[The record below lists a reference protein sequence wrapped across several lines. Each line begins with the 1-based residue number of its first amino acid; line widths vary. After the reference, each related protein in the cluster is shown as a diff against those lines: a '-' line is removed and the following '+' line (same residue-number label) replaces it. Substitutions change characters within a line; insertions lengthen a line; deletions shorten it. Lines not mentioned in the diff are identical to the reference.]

1 MDIASLGLSIDSAP
15 AERAAAALNRL
26 VPAAQNAAAGVGRLD
41 AANRALSA
49 GAESVAGAAER
60 EMRALTQ
67 STVALNDNARAAQVA
82 GSARRAITQQMVNSF
97 AGVRDS
103 FGGTGR
109 ADDIAAYGAE
119 MDRLRAKFNPL
130 FAASRQYR
138 STLDEIGQAAKV
150 GAISER
156 ERADAIQRTK
166 DAFAS
171 QVRAISAVDR
181 ANAKMASGVGLAR
194 HELINLSRQVQD
206 VGVSLVSGQSPFTI
220 LVQQGAQIGD
230 IFASSQG
237 SVRGFASQVAGLI
250 TPVTALTAGAVAL
263 GAAVYAGITYWKSYA
278 LALDDTA
285 RAAGVSS
292 SEMSKLQA
300 VASFRGISQED
311 SAAGMGR
318 FAAEVYRAER
328 GMGSLAELMA
338 ANGKSASGFS
348 DYLEKAADIIK
359 NAASDQQ
366 RLQLLQQAGL
376 PATMEWVRLLSGG
389 ADGLRRAKEEAVAFG
404 GAANDNLVAKAR
416 EFDEAWNRAWT
427 NFGLRARTTVLDII
441 DYFDQLNQSPALKA
455 INAAILNYL
464 PAGVIAQK
472 LGGGPPNRFDQAFGS
487 LGNYSNPPLQAGLDR
502 IAGKAG
508 SSVDPASLRQQM
520 ALEQQRIQMLGE
532 LATVEER
539 VLAKEL
545 EIAQARLNSPK
556 LPLTDDDVRR
566 IMDYARAQEK
576 ANELARA
583 AGVMG
588 EAASYAE
595 RYAAEM
601 AAVNAALRGTIIT
614 QEQYNRKVRDLQ
626 IAEDISRARDRIG
639 YLGDAATETDRY
651 ALRVRELDRALQDS
665 KITQEDYNRALISLN
680 PAFRSL
686 KESAIDF
693 TFALV
698 DGLAKGRDMADV
710 LESALRSLSSS
721 MIRAG
726 TQNLM
731 GSLFQGV
738 GANGQQTGGLLGG
751 GLASMFGLG
760 ATTAGPLGALAGIGL
775 GVGASLLGSLFGG
788 NDEEERRREEEARQR
803 EQERQRRIADYQF
816 RAATA
821 GLDTSTQEGALRR
834 FDLDAARQRQQEQE
848 AGAGAMAEL
857 ERALAAERMSIIDD
871 FARRA
876 AEKEK
881 EIARRRQDYLDRV
894 YRTTLD
900 TSTIY
905 GRLAEFDLAALR
917 EREQEIE
924 RGGQALVDL
933 ERAQAAERGRIV
945 RDAMREQTD
954 YYDSFRRQ
962 IASFTSGLSTGN
974 LSALSPAEQLMAA
987 RNQFQTQYDLALSGD
1002 RTAQS
1007 GITGVAQTLLE
1018 QARSYYGPTAQYADL
1033 MQRVTDQLGALPNL
1047 AMAQDPQVTE
1057 LQRLGSDY
1065 FDPMVSLLGQI
1076 AVNTGGTAGVTTA
1089 IWAPP
1094 TGGAVNDNSAVVGVL
1109 QAITTQLAE
1118 VKAELQAARAENAM
1132 LQGAVAR
1139 LQAEG
1144 NNEVAETRGEV
1155 VRLNRDLRQAITALG
1170 V

>member
-1 MDIASLGLSIDSAP
+1 MDIASLGLSIDSGP
-15 AERAAAALNRL
+15 VDRAVQVLNRL
-26 VPAAQNAAAGVGRLD
+26 PPAAQNAAAGVGRLD
-41 AANRALSA
+41 TANRALSA

-60 EMRALTQ
+60 ESRALVQAGT
-67 STVALNDNARAAQVA
+67 AAAGNARQMQVA
-82 GSARRAITQQMVNSF
+82 GAAQRAM
-97 AGVRDS
+97 ADS
-103 FGGTGR
+103 VT
-109 ADDIAAYGAE
+109 
-119 MDRLRAKFNPL
+119 
-130 FAASRQYR
+130 R
-138 STLDEIGQAAKV
+138 ST
-150 GAISER
+150 
-156 ERADAIQRTK
+156 
-166 DAFAS
+166 
-171 QVRAISAVDR
+171 
-181 ANAKMASGVGLAR
+181 GLAR
-194 HELINLSRQVQD
+194 YELINLSRQVQD

-539 VLAKEL
+539 VRTKEL

-583 AGVMG
+583 ASVMG

-595 RYAAEM
+595 RYAAEL
-601 AAVNAALRGTIIT
+601 ARVNAELVAGAIS
-614 QEQYNRKVRDLQ
+614 QEKYNRKVADLSASEQ
-626 IAEDISRARDRIG
+626 IDIYRDRMAM
-639 YLGDAATETDRY
+639 LGDAATESERY
-651 ALRVRELDRALQDS
+651 QLRVMELNQQLMRG
-665 KITQEDYNRALISLN
+665 KGTQEDYNRALIAAN
-680 PAFRSL
+680 PAFRGMND
-686 KESAIDF
+686 A
-693 TFALV
+693 
-698 DGLAKGRDMADV
+698 GREA
-710 LESALRSLSSS
+710 
-721 MIRAG
+721 
-726 TQNLM
+726 
-731 GSLFQGV
+731 F
-738 GANGQQTGGLLGG
+738 G
-751 GLASMFGLG
+751 GLAQAMRDGKITGDELVSVLGSLQSRLMQLAANSVWDALIKGAMGG
-760 ATTAGPLGALAGIGL
+760 ATGSGGMFSWLSGLFGSANGNVFDRGNVIPFARGGIVTAPTVFPMRNGAGLMGEAGPEAIMPLRRAPDGRLGVEARGGGGAPTLSVVVNEAPGTTAQVSRGDDGAVTIDIVTPLENALGDRRSRGRGALAK
-775 GVGASLLGSLFGG
+775 
-788 NDEEERRREEEARQR
+788 
-803 EQERQRRIADYQF
+803 
-816 RAATA
+816 
-821 GLDTSTQEGALRR
+821 
-834 FDLDAARQRQQEQE
+834 QRQ
-848 AGAGAMAEL
+848 
-857 ERALAAERMSIIDD
+857 
-871 FARRA
+871 
-876 AEKEK
+876 
-881 EIARRRQDYLDRV
+881 
-894 YRTTLD
+894 
-900 TSTIY
+900 
-905 GRLAEFDLAALR
+905 LR
-917 EREQEIE
+917 
-924 RGGQALVDL
+924 G
-933 ERAQAAERGRIV
+933 
-945 RDAMREQTD
+945 
-954 YYDSFRRQ
+954 
-962 IASFTSGLSTGN
+962 
-974 LSALSPAEQLMAA
+974 
-987 RNQFQTQYDLALSGD
+987 
-1002 RTAQS
+1002 
-1007 GITGVAQTLLE
+1007 
-1018 QARSYYGPTAQYADL
+1018 
-1033 MQRVTDQLGALPNL
+1033 
-1047 AMAQDPQVTE
+1047 
-1057 LQRLGSDY
+1057 
-1065 FDPMVSLLGQI
+1065 
-1076 AVNTGGTAGVTTA
+1076 
-1089 IWAPP
+1089 
-1094 TGGAVNDNSAVVGVL
+1094 
-1109 QAITTQLAE
+1109 
-1118 VKAELQAARAENAM
+1118 
-1132 LQGAVAR
+1132 
-1139 LQAEG
+1139 
-1144 NNEVAETRGEV
+1144 
-1155 VRLNRDLRQAITALG
+1155 
-1170 V
+1170 